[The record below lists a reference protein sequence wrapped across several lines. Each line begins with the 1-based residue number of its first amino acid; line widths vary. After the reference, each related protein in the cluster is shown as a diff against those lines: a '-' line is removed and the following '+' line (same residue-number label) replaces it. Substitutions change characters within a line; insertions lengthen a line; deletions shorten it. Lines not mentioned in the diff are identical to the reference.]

1 MTQRNAD
8 KRRGR
13 PQVILSAAM
22 VLLGALSAV
31 VSTAETA
38 GGEAEGEFAIAHDG
52 CRLHYRVLGQAD
64 GPALFIAY
72 PWTDYLVEMTSPD
85 AATAETGK
93 AELEQLLDAFA
104 DRYRIVHFDYP
115 RGSHPTEGPL
125 AGDLTPETV
134 VKDFLAV
141 ADAAGV
147 DRFALTGFSFSAN
160 YALQL
165 ATHTDRVAALAIGG
179 WPPLSGPYEE
189 TLATVHQMLES
200 GAFTGHGH
208 AFIDSIRVY
217 YETVIAEW
225 DEAAEVPGFDMPRMI
240 YVGDQDTGAAEIMGA
255 PINLAEPIVR
265 RRAELESQ
273 GWEVVILED
282 RTHFIPWAE
291 HVATVRGFLDEIDW

>member
-1 MTQRNAD
+1 M
-8 KRRGR
+8 
-13 PQVILSAAM
+13 VSAAM
-22 VLLGALSAV
+22 MLLGTVAAG
-31 VSTAETA
+31 AGADETT
-38 GGEAEGEFAIAHDG
+38 GGEAKGDFAVAHDG

-93 AELEQLLDAFA
+93 AEIGLLLDAFA
-104 DRYRIVHFDYP
+104 DRYKIVHFDYP
-115 RGSHPTEGPL
+115 RGTHPTEGPF

-160 YALQL
+160 YALQV

-189 TLATVHQMLES
+189 TLATVRQMLES
-200 GAFTGHGH
+200 GAFEGPDH
-208 AFIDSIRVY
+208 AYLDSIRVY

-225 DEAAEVPGFDMPRMI
+225 DEEEHVPAFEMPRMI
-240 YVGDQDTGAAEIMGA
+240 YVGDRDMGAAEIMGA
-255 PINLAEPIVR
+255 PLSLAEPIVR
-265 RRAELESQ
+265 RSADLERQ

-291 HVATVRGFLDEIDW
+291 HVATVRAFLDELDW

>member
-1 MTQRNAD
+1 
-8 KRRGR
+8 
-13 PQVILSAAM
+13 M
-22 VLLGALSAV
+22 VSTTMMLLAALSAGPAI
-31 VSTAETA
+31 AETT
-38 GGEAEGEFAIAHDG
+38 GGQAEGEFAIAHDG
-52 CRLHYRVLGQAD
+52 CRLHYRVLGQET
-64 GPALFIAY
+64 GPALFVTY
-72 PWTDYLVEMTSPD
+72 PWTDYLMEMTSPD
-85 AATAETGK
+85 AEAAETGK
-93 AELEQLLDAFA
+93 AEIEMLLDAFA
-104 DRYRIVHFDYP
+104 DRYKVVHFDYP

-189 TLATVHQMLES
+189 TLATVRQMLES
-200 GAFTGHGH
+200 GGFTGPGH
-208 AFIDSIRVY
+208 AFLDSIRVY

-225 DEAAEVPGFDMPRMI
+225 DEAAAVPGFDMPRMI
-240 YVGDQDTGAAEIMGA
+240 YVGDRDTGAAEIMGA
-255 PINLAEPIVR
+255 AISLAEPIVR

-291 HVATVRGFLDEIDW
+291 HAAAVRGFLDEIDW